1 MIEWLPKKE
10 SQSLLVGYTH
20 GQPRSTTFPLE
31 SGGKKPSNY
40 VDLQGLVIEGKLATI
55 RYFKRTCTVSAFIM
69 FTGFILRNLERA
81 RAEINLCRKT
91 KTE

>member
-10 SQSLLVGYTH
+10 LQLLLVGT
-20 GQPRSTTFPLE
+20 SNLVPLHFRWRAAE
-31 SGGKKPSNY
+31 KKPSNY
-40 VDLQGLVIEGKLATI
+40 VDLQGLVVEGKLATI

-91 KTE
+91 KTD